1 MDIIGGVRGIW
12 LLGDIPARPPFSCQ
26 SGSWAI
32 AASGIVSSGDY
43 SAPGV
48 VSFTTN
54 RPVVLIVSGYVWR
67 SPIGAMNE
75 GIIGLLIDGA
85 VCAFDRSIEDSGTN
99 AHSSASC
106 VRYLPAGNHSV
117 GATDNLASWSSFKWS
132 YAAIKM

>member
-1 MDIIGGVRGIW
+1 MLEFW
-12 LLGDIPARPPFSCQ
+12 LISAASDLHRLACQ

-32 AASGIVSSGDY
+32 AASGIASAGDY
-43 SAPGV
+43 SAPGI

-54 RPVVLIVSGYVWR
+54 RPVVLIVSGDVWR

-75 GIIGLLIDGA
+75 GIIGLLVNGS
-85 VCAFDRSIEDSGTN
+85 VCAFDRSIEGLGTN

-106 VRYLPAGNHSV
+106 VRYLAAGTHSIA
-117 GATDNLASWSSFKWS
+117 ATDNSASWSSFKWS